1 MIRKSLQVYL
11 SQRPARLILASSVAL
26 LAWTAAGHAEDCID
40 IQSTAAV
47 ADFKPCVEEAE
58 PEINLN
64 AVLEEQ
70 PASAT
75 ATSKSDSVPWIAT
88 DTRDVPATF
97 TPSATGVSVRT
108 SLGTWRDYNA
118 RTASPTLEQPA
129 FGDAPSTFDLPK
141 APVAPKTPV
150 NVWSSLDLQGYD
162 GSRDQ
167 ATRAGLGADYTFNK
181 ATIVGVSVEHAD
193 SKAASMT
200 ASEQDQKASAYLTLK
215 ATPML
220 SVDARTEWQ
229 SGNSEFAATSGAADK
244 GAVILAPK
252 LNKSFTLDDGTTL
265 SPFLTYQHQFDVS
278 GSRREGTTPTPEDM
292 QSAGAGVTYSKS
304 DGYSLS
310 VSADIDNLGATAE
323 QQSLSSKFKLS
334 VPLNK

>member
-1 MIRKSLQVYL
+1 MITKSLQVYPGK
-11 SQRPARLILASSVAL
+11 RPARLLLASSVAL
-26 LAWTAAGHAEDCID
+26 LAWTAAGHAEDCLD
-40 IQSTAAV
+40 VQSTAAV
-47 ADFKPCVEEAE
+47 ADFKPCEEAE
-58 PEINLN
+58 PQIDLN
-64 AVLEEQ
+64 AALDEQ
-70 PASAT
+70 PASST
-75 ATSKSDSVPWIAT
+75 ATSKADSIPWIAN

-97 TPSATGVSVRT
+97 STSATGVSVRT

-118 RTASPTLEQPA
+118 RTASPTLEQPE
-129 FGDAPSTFDLPK
+129 FGAAPSAFDLPK

-167 ATRAGLGADYTFNK
+167 TTRAGFGADYTFNK

-193 SKAASMT
+193 SKTALMT

-215 ATPML
+215 ATPLL

-229 SGNSEFAATSGAADK
+229 AGNSEFAATSGAADK

-265 SPFLTYQHQFDVS
+265 SPFVTYQHKFDVS
-278 GSRREGTTPTPEDM
+278 SSSKDGAATTPEDM

-310 VSADIDNLGATAE
+310 VSADVDNLGATAE
-323 QQSLSSKFKLS
+323 QQSLSSKFQLS

>member
-1 MIRKSLQVYL
+1 MV
-11 SQRPARLILASSVAL
+11 L

-40 IQSTAAV
+40 VQSTAAV
-47 ADFKPCVEEAE
+47 ADFKPCEEAE
-58 PEINLN
+58 PQIDLN
-64 AVLEEQ
+64 AALEEH
-70 PASAT
+70 PASA
-75 ATSKSDSVPWIAT
+75 ADTSKSDSIPWIAT
-88 DTRDVPATF
+88 DTRGVPATF

-118 RTASPTLEQPA
+118 RTASPTLEQPE
-129 FGDAPSTFDLPK
+129 FGAAQSAFDLPK

-181 ATIVGVSVEHAD
+181 ATIFGVSVEHAD
-193 SKAASMT
+193 SKTASTT

-220 SVDARTEWQ
+220 SLDARTEWEV
-229 SGNSEFAATSGAADK
+229 GNSEFAATSGTTDK

-252 LNKSFTLDDGTTL
+252 LNKSFTLEDGTTL
-265 SPFLTYQHQFDVS
+265 SPFLTYQHEFDVS
-278 GSRREGTTPTPEDM
+278 RSRKEGATPAPEDM

-310 VSADIDNLGATAE
+310 VSADVDNLGATAE
-323 QQSLSSKFKLS
+323 QQSLSSKFQFS